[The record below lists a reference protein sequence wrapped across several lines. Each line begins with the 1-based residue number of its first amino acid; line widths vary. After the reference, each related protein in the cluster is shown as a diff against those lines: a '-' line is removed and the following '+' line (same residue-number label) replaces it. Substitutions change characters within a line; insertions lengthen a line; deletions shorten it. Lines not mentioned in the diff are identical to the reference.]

1 MSRNRKIGSKSKT
14 RWKKAMGRMVDGLGR
29 KILVYLSDIR
39 SECPNC
45 YYDKVHDK
53 SSGVSKVDPSSPTYF
68 TYGRCPVCNG
78 KGVITTSRK
87 KCIQGMVI
95 WNPQGN
101 ASNELTFGAAGVEG
115 ATLVEIKTD
124 VCYLDLIKTA
134 KHVVI
139 DGIRCKLS
147 NPPIIRGVGGKSVL
161 IASFLTTDKSRS
173 GSGEYV
179 N

>member
-1 MSRNRKIGSKSKT
+1 MSRNRKIGVKAKK
-14 RWKKAMGRMVDGLGR
+14 RWKQSMTRLVDGLGR
-29 KILVYLSDIR
+29 RIIVYLQDKR

-45 YYDKVHDK
+45 YYDKVHAK
-53 SSGVSKVDPSSPTYF
+53 SSGIAKVLPSSPTYF
-68 TYGRCPVCNG
+68 TIGRCPVCLG

-87 KCIQGMVI
+87 KCIEGMVI

-101 ASNELTFGAAGVEG
+101 ATNSLTFSESGVEG
-115 ATLVEIKTD
+115 ATSVEIKTD
-124 VCYLDLIKTA
+124 ICYLDLIKQA
-134 KHVVI
+134 KWVVM

-161 IASFLTTDKSRS
+161 IASFLTTDKPRS